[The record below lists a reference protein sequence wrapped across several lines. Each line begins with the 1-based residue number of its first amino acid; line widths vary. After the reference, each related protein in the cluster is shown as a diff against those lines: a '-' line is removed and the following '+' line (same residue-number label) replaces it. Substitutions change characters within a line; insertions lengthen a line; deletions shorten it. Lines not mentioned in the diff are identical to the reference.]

1 MKNLF
6 ILFILAMCLT
16 VNAQNDYILMSRHR
30 PIICVEI
37 NGNKEAM
44 LLDTGS
50 ELNILDKHYKAEKYI
65 SKLTA
70 QSTTDNFTLYKVEK
84 TDFKVFGRNINNFY
98 SADLAL
104 MIDNISAS
112 TGIKVVGILG
122 TPAIKELKMVI
133 DLSRGIVTIN
143 KNSATTVSTD

>member
-6 ILFILAMCLT
+6 ILLMFAMCLT
-16 VNAQNDYILMSRHR
+16 VNAQNDYILMSRYR

-37 NGNKEAM
+37 NGKKEAM

-50 ELNILDKHYKAEKYI
+50 ELNILDKAYKAEKYI

-84 TDFKVFGRNINNFY
+84 TDFKVFGNPIDNFY
-98 SADLAL
+98 SSDLTL
-104 MIDNISAS
+104 MIENIEAS

-133 DLSRGIVTIN
+133 DLSRGIITIN
-143 KNSATTVSTD
+143 KKSDKLVDN

>member
-1 MKNLF
+1 
-6 ILFILAMCLT
+6 MCLT
-16 VNAQNDYILMSRHR
+16 VNAQNDYILMSRYR

-122 TPAIKELKMVI
+122 TPAIKELGMVI
-133 DLSRGIVTIN
+133 DLSRGIITIN
-143 KNSATTVSTD
+143 KNSSITVSTD